1 MYKVLASPFMLQEEN
16 YHVFLKEF
24 KYPQM
29 NDNCL
34 STLETHAQ
42 TPRNVHNS
50 KEQVTVCR
58 VQEATKG

>member
-1 MYKVLASPFMLQEEN
+1 MLQEKN

-24 KYPQM
+24 KYPRM

-34 STLETHAQ
+34 SILKTHAQ